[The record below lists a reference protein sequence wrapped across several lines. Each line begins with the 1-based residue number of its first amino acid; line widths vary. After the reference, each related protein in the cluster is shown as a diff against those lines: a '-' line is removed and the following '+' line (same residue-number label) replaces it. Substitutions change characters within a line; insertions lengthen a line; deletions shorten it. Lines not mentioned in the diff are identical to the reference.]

1 MLTRAKTLQ
10 NILEC
15 LLCRLWV
22 PKANVRQ
29 VMGLTK
35 TNVKEAPE
43 LVGASLLRDW
53 VGAASV
59 HRRSHGEGR
68 PQPQPEPRGC
78 AGGLHQ
84 LMSSQRGVHLWPF
97 HFLARSERPR
107 LDAAGEMSNQHA
119 EEAYQTSSVQTRLC
133 TTGASNQHPR
143 PRVHQAEGQ

>member
-10 NILEC
+10 NILER

-68 PQPQPEPRGC
+68 VSDRNHSRSRE
-78 AGGLHQ
+78 
-84 LMSSQRGVHLWPF
+84 GVLVGF
-97 HFLARSERPR
+97 IS
-107 LDAAGEMSNQHA
+107 
-119 EEAYQTSSVQTRLC
+119 
-133 TTGASNQHPR
+133 
-143 PRVHQAEGQ
+143 